1 MPRSGRRVEKS
12 SFAPQYLVFLAL
24 LKREREERGLSQR
37 ELGRRLGRHHNFVSS
52 CEMGDRTLNFVEV
65 RAWILGLGLD
75 WVEFTRKVD
84 QALAAQSAPPNG
96 SSIPPG
102 NTPPETASTDKADS

>member
-12 SFAPQYLVFLAL
+12 SFAPQYLVFLGL

-37 ELGRRLGRHHNFVSS
+37 ELGRKLDRHHNFVSS

-65 RAWILGLGLD
+65 RAWCLALELD

-84 QALAAQSAPPNG
+84 EALAAQ
-96 SSIPPG
+96 
-102 NTPPETASTDKADS
+102 NTPPDTTLPDATDS